1 MSESK
6 LRELHWVDIEQQCGR
21 IADQIKSRH
30 VKDSQIDA
38 IIGLSRGGLVPAT
51 IIAHLLHVRE
61 VLVHGYHS
69 YDDNTNMRDPDNT
82 HGVMYQDVVYDLMKG
97 LSGKNIL
104 IVDDL
109 CDAGITMYG
118 LTQRLYKK
126 FHKGTV
132 NFMTSTLYCKT
143 HSQFRPDFVG
153 EYCGDDWVVFPWEDC
168 KYCYK

>member
-1 MSESK
+1 MSEHQP
-6 LRELHWVDIEQQCGR
+6 RELCWVDIERQCGC
-21 IADQIKSRH
+21 IVEQIESRCKSEN
-30 VKDSQIDA
+30 QIDA

-51 IIAHLLHVRE
+51 IIAHLLNVRE

-69 YDDNTNMRDPDNT
+69 YDDDTNMRNPDNT
-82 HGVMYQDVVYDLMKG
+82 HGVMYQDVVFDLMKS

-109 CDAGITMYG
+109 CDEGITMYG

-126 FHKGTV
+126 FHKGVV
-132 NFMTSTLYCKT
+132 NFMTCTLYCKT
-143 HSQFRPDFVG
+143 HSQYQPDFVG
-153 EYCGDDWVVFPWEDC
+153 EYCGKDWLVFPWEDC